1 MSNQKL
7 HWSYFCPILVLAAY
21 CRYQVSTIVGTL
33 TGHFRKWMGEAHTK
47 ILYEK
52 GCSRQQEWKS
62 CILYNHQ
69 QQFYIMWHP
78 YLPSELSPPH
88 PLDLFVFPQ
97 WGKLLGGMG
106 SAKKDGKYEVK
117 SGDEDNPLL
126 DNASMNQKGFTQERK
141 TAWR

>member
-1 MSNQKL
+1 
-7 HWSYFCPILVLAAY
+7 
-21 CRYQVSTIVGTL
+21 
-33 TGHFRKWMGEAHTK
+33 
-47 ILYEK
+47 
-52 GCSRQQEWKS
+52 
-62 CILYNHQ
+62 
-69 QQFYIMWHP
+69 MWHP